1 MAAKHRFTAK
11 DLATISLLSALGGV
25 LSAYVGYLGNLMN
38 NIVGVPFGAGQFMA
52 GLHVLWILLSVGI
65 TCKKGVGTATG
76 TVKGLVEFFL
86 GSTHGIVILLVSIV
100 QGALV
105 DLILFSDKTKKSR
118 NLVLYSAAGAVS
130 AASNVIVFQ
139 SFFFS
144 GVPLFLIAMLCM
156 LAAASGIIF
165 GSWLCLELLST
176 LEQAGLVQSNRSI
189 LVDVP
194 EEQSAVAHS
203 VARKSR
209 RLVPVIAVSV
219 FLAAFTIGAVYYY
232 AEVYTLGNSSAIQIG
247 GQVSSPYEFFYDD
260 FKKGEVT
267 ISAELN
273 GAVTHEPPRN
283 YTGIPLNVVLTKA
296 GPHPSASSVIVSA
309 SDGYSANFP
318 LSQVMSDAE
327 LILVN
332 EGGGYRIVAANFE
345 GAYWVESVVT
355 IEVK

>member
-1 MAAKHRFTAK
+1 MIEKKKPRESWGK
-11 DLATISLLSALGGV
+11 KV
-25 LSAYVGYLGNLMN
+25 R
-38 NIVGVPFGAGQFMA
+38 GQFMA
-52 GLHVLWILLSVGI
+52 GLHVLWLLLSVGI

-86 GSTHGIVILLVSIV
+86 GSTHGVVIVLVSVV

-105 DLILFSDKTKKSR
+105 DIVLFSDSAKKSR
-118 NLVLYSAAGAVS
+118 NLALYSVAGAVS

-165 GSWLCLELLST
+165 GSWLCLQLLST
-176 LEQAGLVQSNRSI
+176 LEHAGIVQSSKPI

-194 EEQSAVAHS
+194 EDRSGTTQPL
-203 VARKSR
+203 ARKSK
-209 RLVPVIAVSV
+209 RLVPMAIVAV
-219 FLAAFTIGAVYYY
+219 FLAAFTVGAVYYY
-232 AEVYTLGNSSAIQIG
+232 AEVYTLGNSNAIQIG

-260 FKKGEVT
+260 FKEGEVT

-283 YTGIPLNVVLTKA
+283 YTGIPLSVLLTRA
-296 GPHPSASSVIVSA
+296 GPHLDASSIVVSA

-318 LSQVMSDAE
+318 LAQAMSDAE

-332 EGGGYRIVAANFE
+332 EGGSYRIVAANFE
-345 GAYWVESVVT
+345 GAYWVEGVVT